1 MVKRRVGY
9 FVIGICCVAFG
20 VEALMSGTTYGL
32 GNLAGPRRYIS
43 FDSNPVE
50 YLIVLFFWWG
60 FGVACIWAAFTEK

>member
-1 MVKRRVGY
+1 M
-9 FVIGICCVAFG
+9 AFG